1 MEDTD
6 AFSRKEAVMKKS
18 GLAIIVLSLLLP
30 IAAEARG
37 KKVFNLTDAS
47 GITFPE
53 LVTSVPAKLPAGVP
67 PQKKVILRVV
77 IEKDGLVISYGPIKR
92 GLDPAL
98 IGAAEK
104 AVQEWRFKPAMK
116 TWARGNITPVRVR
129 MLIEVPVVS

>member
-1 MEDTD
+1 
-6 AFSRKEAVMKKS
+6 MKKS
-18 GLAIIVLSLLLP
+18 ILVLIALSLFLP
-30 IAAEARG
+30 VAAEARG
-37 KKVFNLTDAS
+37 KKVFNLTDGR

-53 LVTSVPAKLPAGVP
+53 LVVSVPAKLPNGVP
-67 PQKKVILRVV
+67 PQKKVLLRVV
-77 IEKDGLVISYGPIKR
+77 VEKDGLVLSYGPVKR

-98 IGAAEK
+98 IEAAEK

>member
-1 MEDTD
+1 
-6 AFSRKEAVMKKS
+6 MKKL

-77 IEKDGLVISYGPIKR
+77 IEKDGLVVSYGPVKR
-92 GLDPAL
+92 TLAPAL
-98 IGAAEK
+98 INAAEK

-129 MLIEVPVVS
+129 MLVEVPVVP